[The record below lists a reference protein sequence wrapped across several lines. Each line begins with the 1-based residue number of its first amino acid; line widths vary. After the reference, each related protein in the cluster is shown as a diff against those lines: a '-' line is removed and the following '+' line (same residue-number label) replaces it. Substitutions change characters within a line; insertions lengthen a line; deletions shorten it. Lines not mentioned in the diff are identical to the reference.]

1 MRTGLIET
9 WAGNPADVGPMYPFV
24 GYEVPLF
31 VVCVVLWIAYTVWQ
45 IRHENATYVDELDQ
59 LAGADSLVSTIEREG
74 RNS

>member
-24 GYEVPLF
+24 GSEVPLF
-31 VVCVVLWIAYTVWQ
+31 VVCIVLWIAYTIWQ
-45 IRHENATYVDELDQ
+45 IKHENATYAAELDQ
-59 LAGADSLVSTIEREG
+59 LAEAESPASATDTEN